1 MTQPLHTTQR
11 CRPVWWWRAR
21 CTCSLSG
28 ATQAKV
34 SFVSIAMVTS
44 FVALEPVSQAL
55 CRRFAGALQALCRRC
70 AGALQALCRR
80 FAGALQAL
88 CRRFAGA
95 LQALCRRALH
105 IARHTKYNQAHC
117 GRIVTTQL
125 PPIAR
130 FTARKTDALKLC
142 DGTATQRQVHQCGIA
157 V

>member
-1 MTQPLHTTQR
+1 MLYNIPKSTTQNMTQPLHTTQR
-11 CRPVWWWRAR
+11 CRPVLWWRAR

-55 CRRFAGALQALCRRC
+55 CKRFAS
-70 AGALQALCRR
+70 ALQALCRR
-80 FAGALQAL
+80 FAG
-88 CRRFAGA
+88 
-95 LQALCRRALH
+95 ALH

-117 GRIVTTQL
+117 GRIVTTQH

-130 FTARKTDALKLC
+130 FTVRKTDALRLC
-142 DGTATQRQVHQCGIA
+142 DGTAPQR
-157 V
+157 